1 MCISLLSEEQHTL
14 AVSFFPLFFI
24 SFLLS
29 RTSALCTRGLPP
41 LPLLA
46 AAYPGGVCMCA
57 CATQSRCVC
66 VCDRFPKPVVIG
78 ESLQRIP
85 ASSLVAALAGNG
97 GRRLVSGDTSWSR
110 ACQKLLVIVCVVR
123 GDSSPADG
131 RRHPSTSP
139 WRVIPALLGIRKLLR
154 GESKFSSQIIKSPV
168 EVKKPW
174 EWGGGLRG

>member
-1 MCISLLSEEQHTL
+1 MSRNVCTQKQKIVYLGVLQTWLALAAVSCQGAWRLTSCCLPGSLQVIFPLCLWEEGRFRHRVCISLLSEEQHTL

-66 VCDRFPKPVVIG
+66 VCVWQISK
-78 ESLQRIP
+78 
-85 ASSLVAALAGNG
+85 ASCNRWITAAYPSILPG
-97 GRRLVSGDTSWSR
+97 GGPGWQWWQEARV
-110 ACQKLLVIVCVVR
+110 
-123 GDSSPADG
+123 
-131 RRHPSTSP
+131 RRHE
-139 WRVIPALLGIRKLLR
+139 L
-154 GESKFSSQIIKSPV
+154 E
-168 EVKKPW
+168 
-174 EWGGGLRG
+174 